1 MMFLRLVVF
10 YLITMVFSGGLNAL
24 QSDTGPSP
32 DLIQL
37 VQFAPALAV
46 GVMFLIFRRSTRVQ
60 VRFTPAADVASKSA
74 LIVGIVVAA
83 MLVSVGIHA
92 LAGHALHG
100 WWSDGLPFPFWALV
114 LTMIV
119 GAAGE
124 ELGWRAYLQPYLQTR
139 FSVLRSSVIVGLLWG
154 FWHIGGFEHGL
165 VYMGLFVVMAVA
177 LSIVMGAVLQL
188 ARGANLA
195 VATAAHAA
203 VNISMLLLFDEENG
217 DKFAMA
223 SLAAVW
229 LIAAIATH
237 LAIRPSAAVG
247 SEASWDRSLKSSDVT
262 VDAAARRQ

>member
-1 MMFLRLVVF
+1 MFLRVLVF
-10 YLITMVFSGGLNAL
+10 YLVTMVFSGGLNAV
-24 QSDTGPSP
+24 QSAAGPST

-46 GVMFLIFRRSTRVQ
+46 GVMFLLFRRSTRVQ
-60 VRFTPAADVASKSA
+60 VRFSPAATVAAKSA
-74 LIVGIVVAA
+74 LIVGIVVAV
-83 MLVSVGIHA
+83 MLVS
-92 LAGHALHG
+92 AGVYLIAG
-100 WWSDGLPFPFWALV
+100 RSTRSDELQFPFWALV

-139 FSVLRSSVIVGLLWG
+139 FSVLRSSVTVGLLWG

-203 VNISMLLLFDEENG
+203 VNLAMLLLFNEENG
-217 DKFAMA
+217 DKFAMGT
-223 SLAAVW
+223 LAAVW
-229 LIAAIATH
+229 AIAAIATH
-237 LAIRPSAAVG
+237 LAIRGSARSG
-247 SEASWDRSLKSSDVT
+247 SERLVLLQ
-262 VDAAARRQ
+262 R